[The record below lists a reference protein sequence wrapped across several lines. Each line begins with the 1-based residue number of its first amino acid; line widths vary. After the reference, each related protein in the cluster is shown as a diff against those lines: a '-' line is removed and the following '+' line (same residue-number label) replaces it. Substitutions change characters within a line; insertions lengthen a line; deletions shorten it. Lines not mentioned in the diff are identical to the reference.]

1 MKIEEFS
8 LTEIPGTETASCEID
23 KYWKPAADGSKIAIG
38 TKAGA
43 KYQVK
48 VRATEPKWKNNAGEI
63 AKLEAELA
71 RTTDEMER
79 ERIEKKINGKRKKT
93 ESEDKLDAIYD
104 DFLNMK
110 DRLRSAV
117 RSSGC
122 NDLIIAEA
130 VWKQPIDWISGSI
143 CYCEVTPWQTVKV
156 GDGCPVRYA
165 DAYPTLEARYKVVAA
180 LAESLAKLHALG
192 IRHNDIKRPNT
203 LILDKDKPRVALID
217 FDAAFFLKD
226 FVAKDD
232 NRYHAKMW
240 NLILGGTYFAP
251 EMLKFSDGLA
261 ACDSFDEKNEFMKS
275 YDYGNIT
282 MASDIFSLG
291 ITAYEYIFD
300 VENPQFKFVKEGE
313 EPVISNDYGTMILNG
328 YEIEFPDEVKGDP
341 FLFAAMRWMLAADP
355 NDRPTAEQVAKA
367 FTSGSLDDISE
378 KFLPEDLST
387 PWEEDHIE
395 MIPEKI
401 ARDNVEIKRIRGL
414 VGRYQLFHKTGNYGS
429 TVRKERL
436 ISDGYA
442 KPAGS
447 DSTAS
452 AVDEST
458 LLWDCDLG
466 KTTERTLPAGVKRF
480 VNGKYRTNK
489 SLYPLTFEELKA
501 KGYFCADAD
510 KFKLWP
516 DDEPKGTIN
525 IPGRIERNVE
535 KGSGEYILISKD
547 GSTREYFNF
556 DRLVRAGHITL
567 KETREIGQPWSD
579 EYEFVIAN
587 IPADVISI
595 VRAPN
600 FLNQSDHT
608 KYRVVQNGATKTMRV
623 EELVT
628 LGWLRKK

>member
-1 MKIEEFS
+1 MKIEDF
-8 LTEIPGTETASCEID
+8 LLDEIRGIDASSCAID

-38 TKAGA
+38 TKSGV

-71 RTTDEMER
+71 RETDEMER
-79 ERIEKKINGKRKKT
+79 ERIQKKINSKRKKT

-110 DRLRSAV
+110 RALLNAV
-117 RSSGC
+117 HSSHAD
-122 NDLIIAEA
+122 DLVIAEDA
-130 VWKQPIDWISGSI
+130 WKQPIDWISGSI
-143 CYCEVTPWQTVKV
+143 CYCEATPWQNVKV
-156 GDGCPVRYA
+156 GDGYPVRYA
-165 DAYPTLEARYKVVAA
+165 DAYPTLKSRYKVVAA
-180 LAESLAKLHALG
+180 LAEALAKLHAMG

-217 FDAAFFLKD
+217 FDSAFFLKD
-226 FVAKDD
+226 FVAKGV
-232 NRYHAKMW
+232 NRRYHAKMW

-251 EMLKFSDGLA
+251 EMIKFSDGLSER
-261 ACDSFDEKNEFMKS
+261 DSFEEKENFMRE
-275 YDYGNIT
+275 YDYSNIT

-300 VENPQFKFVKEGE
+300 VENPQFKFVKDGK
-313 EPVISNDYGTMILNG
+313 EPVMSNDYGTMLLNG
-328 YEIEFPDEVKGDP
+328 YEIEFPDEVKGDS

-355 NDRPTAEQVAKA
+355 NDRPTAEKVAETFA
-367 FTSGSLDDISE
+367 TENINNIPE
-378 KFLPEDLST
+378 KFLPEDFST

-401 ARDNVEIKRIRGL
+401 ASDNVEIKRIRGK
-414 VGRYQLFHKTGNYGS
+414 VGLYQIFYKTGNYCS

-436 ISDGYA
+436 IGEGYA
-442 KPAGS
+442 KPEGS
-447 DSTAS
+447 DSAAS

-466 KTTERTLPAGVKRF
+466 KTTERKLPAGVKRF

-489 SLYPLTFEELKA
+489 SLYPFTFEELKA

-567 KETREIGQPWSD
+567 KETREIGQPWSG
-579 EYEFVIAN
+579 YEFVMAN
-587 IPADVISI
+587 IPADVKSI
-595 VRAPN
+595 VRLPN
-600 FLNQSDHT
+600 LFNLSDHT
-608 KYRVVQNGATKTMRV
+608 KYRVVQNGTEKTLLAD
-623 EELVT
+623 ELVT